1 MEYHHEIKNKQ
12 SGLAISPT
20 PVQDRHMLNF
30 DESQIQVF
38 HELRGKLKEISLAI
52 KAWEIVQRIGARKGG
67 EFEDWLQP
75 IQETLS
81 LHGFFL
87 LWQCLRKKPKKEYL
101 HVFVVCHY
109 HACSLSHFC
118 LISLTCPLIC
128 LSLQCVAV
136 HSAVAHF
143 ESFPKSPTLAGF
155 SLN

>member
-67 EFEDWLQP
+67 EFED
-75 IQETLS
+75 
-81 LHGFFL
+81 
-87 LWQCLRKKPKKEYL
+87 
-101 HVFVVCHY
+101 
-109 HACSLSHFC
+109 
-118 LISLTCPLIC
+118 
-128 LSLQCVAV
+128 
-136 HSAVAHF
+136 
-143 ESFPKSPTLAGF
+143 
-155 SLN
+155 